1 MHPRNR
7 LARATKNAQRDN
19 DDVEFIK
26 QVPMHPG
33 DRLARATKIA

>member
-7 LARATKNAQRDN
+7 LTRATKNPQKDD

-26 QVPMHPG
+26 QRYLRILEIG
-33 DRLARATKIA
+33 